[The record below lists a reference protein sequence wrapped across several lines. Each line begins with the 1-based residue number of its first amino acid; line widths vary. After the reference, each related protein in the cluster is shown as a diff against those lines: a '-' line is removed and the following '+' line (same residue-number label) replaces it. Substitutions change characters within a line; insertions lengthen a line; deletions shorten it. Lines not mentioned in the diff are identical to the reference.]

1 MEIEIPEGLLEAFE
15 SEDDLGI
22 VIRAHITIERQL
34 NEFISQLVI
43 NFEYVKK
50 MKLDYSNTVKLAIVL
65 GLDPRFEKS
74 LNSLGSIRNGFAHT
88 NRPELG
94 KSDVNNLYSALDEK
108 EKINLNESIKANNI
122 QPEIFGK
129 THKEMTTRQQ
139 FINIA
144 ISLSSAIYIASN
156 QVPNKV

>member
-1 MEIEIPEGLLEAFE
+1 MKIEIPAGLLEAFE
-15 SEDDLGI
+15 SEDDLGV

-34 NEFISQLVI
+34 NELVSQLVK
-43 NFEYVKK
+43 NCEYIRK
-50 MKLDYSNTVKLAIVL
+50 MKLDYSNTVKLAIAL

-74 LNSLGSIRNGFAHT
+74 LNSLGSIRNGFAHN

-108 EKINLNESIKANNI
+108 EKINLNESIKESNT

-129 THKEMTTRQQ
+129 THKEMTARQQ

-144 ISLSSAIYIASN
+144 IFLSSAIYTASN
-156 QVPNKV
+156 QVSNKV

>member
-34 NEFISQLVI
+34 NELINQLVL
-43 NFEYVKK
+43 NGEYVKK
-50 MKLDYSNTVKLAIVL
+50 MKLDYSSTVKLAIAL
-65 GLDPRFEKS
+65 GLDSRFEKS

-88 NRPELG
+88 SRPELG
-94 KSDVNNLYSALDEK
+94 TGDVNNLYSALDEK
-108 EKINLNESIKANNI
+108 EKKILNESIKANNI
-122 QPEIFGK
+122 QPEIFGQ

-144 ISLSSAIYIASN
+144 IVLSSAIYTAIS